1 MNRSSLAFIL
11 FASVFLCLLLVS
23 EASAH
28 SPVSPGNNESLET
41 ATPISDP
48 TKSWAVYAELHE
60 GGEAQYYRFDIDQG
74 QKIHV
79 MLYKSPS
86 PEDGEFLPGFVLMG
100 PGIAN
105 QSNVPSYVEVPSGAK
120 TLVAEGKQP
129 DQATYEPF
137 SPSVFYSLADVA
149 LDAPSSGTYYIAVYE
164 PSRGGH
170 YGLAVG
176 DRESYTLEEWILIP
190 LNLISVYQWEGQ
202 SLIVIFSPLAITL
215 VVGLGLMIWRQ
226 RNRAAILML
235 LDWIA
240 ALAGLLFLGT
250 GISVLF
256 QMILSL
262 TQTAL
267 VPEIIVTIVLALAPI
282 LLGIGVLRIV
292 LRSPGKVD
300 RRKRIYLA
308 ILGIVALFLW
318 GGLLVGPALA
328 IVASILPVKVKTS
341 PKPQS

>member
-1 MNRSSLAFIL
+1 MNRSSLALVL
-11 FASVFLCLLLVS
+11 FTCLFLFLLLVS
-23 EASAH
+23 ETSAH
-28 SPVSPGNNESLET
+28 SPISPGNNESLDT

-60 GGEAQYYRFDIDQG
+60 GGEAQYYRFDITVG

-79 MLYKSPS
+79 MLFRSPS
-86 PEDGEFLPGFVLMG
+86 PDDRDFLPGFVLMG
-100 PGIAN
+100 PGLSS
-105 QSNVPSYVEVPSGAK
+105 QGNVPNYVEVPSGAQ

-137 SPSVFYSLADVA
+137 SPSIFYSLADLS

-176 DRESYTLEEWILIP
+176 DRESYTLEEWIFIP

-202 SLIVIFSPLAITL
+202 SLIVIFAPLAITL

-226 RNRAAILML
+226 RNRPAALTL
-235 LDWIA
+235 LDWTA

-250 GISVLF
+250 GINVLF
-256 QMILSL
+256 QMILGL

-282 LLGIGVLRIV
+282 LLGIGALRIV
-292 LRSPGKVD
+292 LRSAGKVD

-318 GGLLVGPALA
+318 AGLLVGPALA
-328 IVASILPVKVKTS
+328 IVASILPVKVKAS

>member
-1 MNRSSLAFIL
+1 LTFIL
-11 FASVFLCLLLVS
+11 FTSALLCLLLLS

-28 SPVSPGNNESLET
+28 SPLSPGNNESLET

-60 GGEAQYYRFDIDQG
+60 GGEAQYYRFDINQG

-79 MLYKSPS
+79 MLYKSPN
-86 PEDGEFLPGFVLMG
+86 PEDGEFLSGFVLMG
-100 PGIAN
+100 PGITT
-105 QSNVPSYVEVPSGAK
+105 QDNVPSYVEVPSGAK
-120 TLVAEGKQP
+120 TLVVEGKQP

-137 SPSVFYSLADVA
+137 SPSIFYSLADLT
-149 LDAPSSGTYYIAVYE
+149 LDAPSTGTYYIAVYE

-176 DRESYTLEEWILIP
+176 DRESYTLEEWIFIP

-202 SLIVIFSPLAITL
+202 SLIVIFAPLAVTV
-215 VVGLGLMIWRQ
+215 VVGLGLMIWWQ
-226 RNRAAILML
+226 RNKAAAPAL
-235 LDWIA
+235 LDWIPT
-240 ALAGLLFLGT
+240 LAGLLFLGT
-250 GISVLF
+250 GINVLF
-256 QMILSL
+256 QMIMGL

-267 VPEIIVTIVLALAPI
+267 VPEIAVTIILALAPI

-292 LRSPGKVD
+292 LRSAGKVD

-318 GGLLVGPALA
+318 AGLLVGPALA
-328 IVASILPVKVKTS
+328 IVASVLPVQFKGSSKAQ
-341 PKPQS
+341 P